1 MFSNIPALRGKSW
14 NLCSTGRRISR
25 PAAWKQGS
33 ILNAGV
39 SADVEPQCGASS
51 VLRTLALC
59 DLVDSTGLVER
70 LGDLAAAELIRKHD
84 RLARTLAD
92 RHGGREIDKTDGFL
106 MMFERPVQA
115 VGFALDYQRGLR
127 QLNAAEN
134 IALAARVGIHVGDVV
149 MWDNSAED
157 IARGAKPV
165 EVEGLVKPITSRLM
179 SLALP
184 GQILLS
190 NIAYDLAHRAQA
202 ELGEKLAN
210 LRWRTHGRYRFR
222 GVPEPVP
229 VFEVGEEGMAPL
241 KAPPWSSKA
250 HREVPFWRRPATVV
264 IETLVLVALI
274 AVPLVLFLRPDPAI
288 AFAKRDWV
296 VVGSLNNL
304 TSETI
309 FDDAL
314 ESALRIGLEQSRYV
328 NVMPDLKIRD
338 TLARMQRDPDKTS
351 IDRAVGSE
359 IAIRDSARALILP
372 TIAEIGGRVRI
383 TAEVV
388 DPQTKT
394 TVYSETADGIGKESI
409 LSSLDTINSRLRVRL
424 GEALATVS
432 SESKPLEK
440 VATKNIDAL
449 KAYSLAMEVDNS
461 GDTLQANI
469 LLGNAI
475 SIDPE
480 FARAHIQLAESLL
493 VQGKRAE
500 AKQHLLTALALSD
513 RLATRDRFMA
523 EALLADFTSP
533 RLALQKWKA
542 TSSSYPD
549 FFPAQGSYGYF
560 SWTYAND
567 FREAIAAT
575 KRNAVPQNPNRATGY
590 YLLGALFT
598 GVEKYPEAQAA
609 FTESD
614 RLGIRYQNMY
624 YAALYAAE
632 RKFDRIPELL
642 AKGRSSDTSADK
654 LSSWTFKLSFALDQG
669 QWDKAK
675 STLIDAESLKPHLD
689 QSQQEILRDVETNA
703 AMILQPSADHA
714 GTLQGTIPKP
724 DSSTAT
730 MGHDDDLF
738 SRSASQLFR
747 AFVAARSSNAAEATI
762 LLGKLDP
769 DSINGDFPDLA
780 KMHGLVLAQQSLAS
794 GDAQSAIARLNALV
808 DGNELNVTHFLLMEA
823 LAANGDFAGARTQA
837 GWLALHRGR
846 AYAQSSMNAIFM
858 PFDVAQAN
866 LALLY
871 GAEYS
876 AKLKE
881 PDKAREQ
888 LADFRQRWP
897 TKKSPDWISARVDAL
912 EHELTSSA
920 AASVVH

>member
-1 MFSNIPALRGKSW
+1 
-14 NLCSTGRRISR
+14 
-25 PAAWKQGS
+25 
-33 ILNAGV
+33 LNAG
-39 SADVEPQCGASS
+39 STADVEPQSSASS
-51 VLRTLALC
+51 VLRTLVLC

-92 RHGGREIDKTDGFL
+92 RHGGREIDKTDGFM

-115 VGFALDYQRGLR
+115 VAFALDYQRGLR
-127 QLNAAEN
+127 QLRAAEN
-134 IALAARVGIHVGDVV
+134 ITLTARVGIHVGDVV
-149 MWDNSAED
+149 VWDNSAED
-157 IARGAKPV
+157 VARGAKPV

-190 NIAYDLAHRAQA
+190 NIAYDLTHRARG
-202 ELGEKLAN
+202 ELGEQLVN

-222 GVPEPVP
+222 GVPEPVS

-264 IETLVLVALI
+264 VETFVAVALI
-274 AVPLVLFLRPDPAI
+274 VVPLLIFLRPDPAI

-304 TSETI
+304 TGETI

-314 ESALRIGLEQSRYV
+314 ESALRIGLEQSLYV
-328 NVMPDLKIRD
+328 NVMPDLKVRD
-338 TLARMQRDPDKTS
+338 TLARMQRDPDKTA

-359 IAIRDSARALILP
+359 VAIRDSARALILP
-372 TIAEIGGRVRI
+372 TIAEIGGRVRV

-449 KAYSLAMEVDNS
+449 KAYSMAMEVANT
-461 GDTLQANI
+461 GDTLQADV

-475 SIDPE
+475 SLDPE

-493 VQGKRAE
+493 VQGKRGE

-567 FREAIAAT
+567 FKEAIAAT
-575 KRNAVPQNPNRATGY
+575 QRNAVSQNPNRATGY

-598 GVEKYPEAQAA
+598 GVEKYPEAHAA
-609 FTESD
+609 FAESA
-614 RLGIRYQNMY
+614 RLGIRYQNMF
-624 YAALYAAE
+624 YAALFAAE

-642 AKGRSSDTSADK
+642 ARGRSSDTSADK
-654 LSSWTFKLSFALDQG
+654 LSTWKFKLSFALDQG
-669 QWDKAK
+669 QWDKAN
-675 STLIDAESLKPHLD
+675 STLIDAETLKAHLD
-689 QSQQEILRDVETNA
+689 ENEREILRDVETSV
-703 AMILQPSADHA
+703 AMILQPAADNP
-714 GTLQGTIPKP
+714 GIIQSIVSNP
-724 DSSTAT
+724 DSSSAT
-730 MGHDDDLF
+730 KGHEDDVF

-747 AFVAARSSNAAEATI
+747 ALVAARTSNAAAAAS
-762 LLGKLDP
+762 LLEKVDP

-780 KMHGLVLAQQSLAS
+780 KMHELVLAQQSLS
-794 GDAQSAIARLNALV
+794 SDDAQSAIARLNDLV
-808 DGNELNVTHFLLMEA
+808 DGSEFNVTHLLLMEA
-823 LAANGDFAGARTQA
+823 LAKKGDYAGARAQA

-846 AYAQSSMNAIFM
+846 AYAQSSVNAIFM

-871 GAEYS
+871 DAEYS
-876 AKLKE
+876 ARLKE
-881 PDKAREQ
+881 PDKARAKLE
-888 LADFRQRWP
+888 DFKQRWLS
-897 TKKSPDWISARVDAL
+897 KKSPDWITARVDTL
-912 EHELTSSA
+912 EHELTLGA
-920 AASVVH
+920 VPGVDH